1 MPRNK
6 AHSSGFTW
14 TTEEISTKTGI
25 TLGPANANPDSEEL
39 AYLVVRVDDE
49 RSSDLCKEIE
59 RMSRTNGGIVF
70 RNGESEAL
78 SRGMGGGTHT
88 HLFHD
93 NCRCRLVLKPQAMY
107 GAIDELDFSMA
118 VGPSAL
124 NHTQQMRAQ
133 KKLEAPV
140 LQRAKAF
147 EYRAQIQRI
156 VSNNLS
162 NKNPIWNFF
171 RGLWDSVSSRFS
183 RLFN

>member
-70 RNGESEAL
+70 RSGESEAL

-93 NCRCRLVLKPQAMY
+93 NCRCRLIIKPQAMY
-107 GAIDELDFSMA
+107 GAIDELDFMMA
-118 VGPSAL
+118 AGTSAL
-124 NHTQQMRAQ
+124 NYTQQLRAE
-133 KKLEAPV
+133 KKLESPV

-156 VSNNLS
+156 ISNNLS
-162 NKNPIWNFF
+162 NKNPIWDYVKNLWSSVTRFF
-171 RGLWDSVSSRFS
+171 SKIF
-183 RLFN
+183 